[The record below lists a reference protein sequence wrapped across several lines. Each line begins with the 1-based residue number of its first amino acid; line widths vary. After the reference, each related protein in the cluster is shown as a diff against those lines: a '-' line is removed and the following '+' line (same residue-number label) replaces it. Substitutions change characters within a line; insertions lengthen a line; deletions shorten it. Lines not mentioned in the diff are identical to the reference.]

1 VEETTTNKHFLDI
14 IIAANS
20 NSKRGKGVL
29 SHIPIR
35 FAFLFATPAILLLS
49 SLLAIQS
56 NQSAWA
62 GTFPGPNEQ
71 IAFVRGPPEDTPLY
85 EIYVMNADGS
95 HVTRLTD
102 NTASDGDPSWSP
114 DGTKIAFDS
123 NRDEEGN
130 RDIYVMNADG
140 SHVARLTDNTAFD
153 GDPSWSPDGTKIAF
167 TSDRDDNVEIY
178 VMNADGSGQTRLTDN
193 TAFDIEP
200 SWSPDGEKIAFDS
213 SREDD
218 NFDIYVMNAD
228 GSDQTNLS
236 NNDAIDLHPS
246 WSPDGT
252 KIAFTSSRDSGN
264 LGIYVMNADGS
275 GQTRLTD
282 NDADSTDPSW
292 SPDGTKLAFV
302 SNRDSPES
310 DNNAIYVMN
319 ADDGSEVTRL
329 TDNDA
334 AYSVPDWGT
343 NTSTPG
349 GGHPS
354 PSEQAIDDA
363 ISTIDNLDVVP
374 QSLKTDIIALLEET
388 SNIVND
394 DIQIT
399 IDKAMAR
406 FLVP

>member
-102 NTASDGDPSWSP
+102 NTA
-114 DGTKIAFDS
+114 FD
-123 NRDEEGN
+123 
-130 RDIYVMNADG
+130 
-140 SHVARLTDNTAFD
+140 T
-153 GDPSWSPDGTKIAF
+153 DPSWSPDGTKIAF

-200 SWSPDGEKIAFDS
+200 SWSPDGEKIAF
-213 SREDD
+213 
-218 NFDIYVMNAD
+218 
-228 GSDQTNLS
+228 
-236 NNDAIDLHPS
+236 
-246 WSPDGT
+246 
-252 KIAFTSSRDSGN
+252 SRD
-264 LGIYVMNADGS
+264 ME
-275 GQTRLTD
+275 GQ
-282 NDADSTDPSW
+282 
-292 SPDGTKLAFV
+292 
-302 SNRDSPES
+302 
-310 DNNAIYVMN
+310 I
-319 ADDGSEVTRL
+319 
-329 TDNDA
+329 
-334 AYSVPDWGT
+334 
-343 NTSTPG
+343 
-349 GGHPS
+349 
-354 PSEQAIDDA
+354 
-363 ISTIDNLDVVP
+363 
-374 QSLKTDIIALLEET
+374 
-388 SNIVND
+388 
-394 DIQIT
+394 
-399 IDKAMAR
+399 
-406 FLVP
+406 